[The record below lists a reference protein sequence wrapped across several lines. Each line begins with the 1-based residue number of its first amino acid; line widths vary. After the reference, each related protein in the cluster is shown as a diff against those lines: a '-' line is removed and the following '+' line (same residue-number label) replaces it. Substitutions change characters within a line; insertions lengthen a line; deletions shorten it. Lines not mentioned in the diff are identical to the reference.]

1 MTFQFQCP
9 QGHLL
14 SGDESQA
21 GQACHCP
28 TCGMLFLIPQPLAPA
43 AGPFGGPQFGGATA
57 GAAPFAGLAG
67 PATPA
72 SQFAPPYT
80 PPPSEPEP
88 IFVPGQPSPGVA
100 AEPEPAPVPDA
111 PELLHIPCPNGHE
124 LETPVDMLDQ
134 EVLCPT
140 CNTQFKLRRKNSREF
155 IRKKELEEKIRLEKV
170 GGLWLTWAIIA
181 VIGVGL
187 GLVGLIVASQM
198 K

>member
-28 TCGMLFLIPQPLAPA
+28 ICGMLFLIPQPIAPA
-43 AGPFGGPQFGGATA
+43 AGPFGGPAA

-67 PATPA
+67 PAAPA
-72 SQFAPPYT
+72 PQFAPPYT

-88 IFVPGQPSPGVA
+88 IFVPGQPQAPAA
-100 AEPEPAPVPDA
+100 AEPEPAPVPEE

-140 CNTQFKLRRKNSREF
+140 CNTQFRLRRKNSREF
-155 IRKKELEEKIRLEKV
+155 IKKKELEEKIRLKKV

-181 VIGVGL
+181 VVAVGL